1 MANSLINR
9 LKYRWHAQAGYR
21 EVLTIAV
28 PLILSTGSTSLHAFF
43 SRIFLTWH
51 SPVSLA
57 AAMPA
62 SMVNFA
68 VMSIFLNTAGY
79 VSTFVA
85 QYYGSGQNSKVGPIV
100 WQAGIVAVIGGIL
113 NLLLI
118 PLAPVFFA
126 WVGHDAEV
134 QASEVVYFQVLCL
147 AAFPA
152 IMASALSG
160 MMAGLGRTKIVMWI
174 VVFATLINIIG
185 DYVLIFGKWGFPAMG
200 IVGAGWASVIAFLIQ
215 LVAFIAIVFRASFRH
230 QFRTTAIRPNAQLL
244 LRLIRYGLPSG
255 VQFFID
261 MAGFTAFILLVGR
274 LGRDQ
279 LAATNLAINVNMLA
293 FMPMIGVGIAV
304 SVLVGQSLGGNDV
317 PRAKYSVRSAFDL
330 TFLYM
335 ATIAILFVSVPGL
348 FLAPFQINSDPASFE
363 NIRKISL
370 VLLRFVAL
378 YTLFDS
384 LNIIFSSAIKG
395 AGDTRF
401 VMVMILILSMT
412 AFVFPIYAAVFWFGL
427 SIYACWGIASIYV
440 ALLGTSFFLRY
451 RSGKWQSMRVIEVS
465 R

>member
-9 LKYRWHAQAGYR
+9 LKYRWHAQAGYH

-68 VMSIFLNTAGY
+68 IMSIFLNTAGY

-100 WQAGIVAVIGGIL
+100 WQAGMIAVVGGII

-118 PLAPVFFA
+118 PLAPIFFA

-134 QASEVVYFQVLCL
+134 QASEVAYFQVLCL

-174 VVFATLINIIG
+174 VVFCHP
-185 DYVLIFGKWGFPAMG
+185 Y
-200 IVGAGWASVIAFLIQ
+200 
-215 LVAFIAIVFRASFRH
+215 
-230 QFRTTAIRPNAQLL
+230 
-244 LRLIRYGLPSG
+244 
-255 VQFFID
+255 
-261 MAGFTAFILLVGR
+261 
-274 LGRDQ
+274 
-279 LAATNLAINVNMLA
+279 
-293 FMPMIGVGIAV
+293 
-304 SVLVGQSLGGNDV
+304 
-317 PRAKYSVRSAFDL
+317 
-330 TFLYM
+330 
-335 ATIAILFVSVPGL
+335 
-348 FLAPFQINSDPASFE
+348 
-363 NIRKISL
+363 
-370 VLLRFVAL
+370 
-378 YTLFDS
+378 
-384 LNIIFSSAIKG
+384 
-395 AGDTRF
+395 
-401 VMVMILILSMT
+401 
-412 AFVFPIYAAVFWFGL
+412 
-427 SIYACWGIASIYV
+427 
-440 ALLGTSFFLRY
+440 
-451 RSGKWQSMRVIEVS
+451 
-465 R
+465 